1 MTTTAQYFM
10 KDLRTE
16 LEPLEIVTAPSAG
29 KVKFYSAIEN
39 LLIESLDGKMLLSD
53 FTDMFRFIDPDFRLF
68 DLDKPSPA
76 TEAILVDVK
85 EFKSGDATLAQI
97 FWQLSED
104 LEKIILTPAQILR
117 FCLKFSKYLS
127 QGDCGTFF
135 PTKIGRKYYCF
146 YLYSDDGYYLHV
158 TRLKT
163 DCFDYWSGGYKE
175 KARPR
180 VVIKRFTAEEF

>member
-1 MTTTAQYFM
+1 MEEW
-10 KDLRTE
+10 RTE
-16 LEPLEIVTAPSAG
+16 LEPLEIITVPSVS

-39 LLIESLDGKMLLSD
+39 LLIESLSGEMLVAD
-53 FTDMFRFIDPDFRLF
+53 FANMFRFVDPDFRIY
-68 DLDKPSPA
+68 DLDQPSPT

-97 FWQLSED
+97 FLQLSAD

-117 FCLKFSKYLS
+117 FCLKFVKHLS

-135 PTKIGRKYYCF
+135 PTRIGQNYYCF

-158 TRLKT
+158 TRLKENR
-163 DCFDYWSGGYKE
+163 FDYWSGNQKD